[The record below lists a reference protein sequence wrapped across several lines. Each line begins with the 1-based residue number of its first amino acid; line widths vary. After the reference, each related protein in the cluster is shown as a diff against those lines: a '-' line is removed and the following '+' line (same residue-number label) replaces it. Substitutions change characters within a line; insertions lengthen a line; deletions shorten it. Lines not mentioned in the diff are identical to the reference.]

1 MKRISLLSVAGILA
15 FSLAAMAQEPDEGDV
30 FGGAPPEFGGMSP
43 EELAALPTKIIVYT
57 NYSDKEEA
65 MNGLLGLLDSQNF
78 SVESSSATKVTAY
91 SGKGPGGMPGGN
103 PPQGAPSGMSGGM
116 PSGGMGGPGGGM
128 GGGMRGGM
136 GGPGGGMGGPGMGGG
151 MPGGGMGGPGM
162 GSSQPSMKDN
172 RPFLKAK
179 VAAKKGQVVITMQ
192 TNKTS
197 KSSEFTAK
205 INLPQVAGFFPG
217 SSYEVLK

>member
-1 MKRISLLSVAGILA
+1 MIRNLLLTAAGILA
-15 FSLAAMAQEPDEGDV
+15 FSLASMAQEPAQGDV
-30 FGGAPPEFGGMSP
+30 FGGAPPQFGGMSP

-57 NYSDKEEA
+57 SYTDKEEA

-91 SGKGPGGMPGGN
+91 SGKGPGGPGGMPQGT
-103 PPQGAPSGMSGGM
+103 PPQGAPSGM

-136 GGPGGGMGGPGMGGG
+136 GGPGGGMGGPGMG
-151 MPGGGMGGPGM
+151 MGGGMGGPGM
-162 GSSQPSMKDN
+162 GMGGSQPSMKDN

-192 TNKTS
+192 TNKAS
-197 KSSEFTAK
+197 KNSEFTAK
-205 INLPQVAGFFPG
+205 INLPEVAKFFPD

>member
-91 SGKGPGGMPGGN
+91 SGKGPGGMPGGT
-103 PPQGAPSGMSGGM
+103 PPQGAPSGMS
-116 PSGGMGGPGGGM
+116 
-128 GGGMRGGM
+128 
-136 GGPGGGMGGPGMGGG
+136 GG